1 MNTAAQQCCYPYS
14 KLSTTFK
21 MCNRNIFG
29 LILFSFVFQ
38 RSSVGAL
45 TYPTFCRLKRQ
56 SILLAVCS
64 HNVFFSQHSVLVTIA
79 RFQSLRLEQSRSHN
93 ETSMPTYATNCFA
106 NLIRIHVFEF
116 RFFDVYRDNNI
127 ISRFNTFS
135 YFCRTLNSR

>member
-64 HNVFFSQHSVLVTIA
+64 HNVFFSHHSVTIA
-79 RFQSLRLEQSRSHN
+79 KFQSLRLEQSRSHN
-93 ETSMPTYATNCFA
+93 ETSMPTYASNCFT
-106 NLIRIHVFEF
+106 NLIRIHAFEILN
-116 RFFDVYRDNNI
+116 FF
-127 ISRFNTFS
+127 FS
-135 YFCRTLNSR
+135 QKIFS